1 MADSVNPS
9 TLQLQIKQIRWEAT
23 DIYAFELVHPQ
34 GQALP
39 AFSAGAHIDVHIGDG
54 LIRQY
59 SLSNDPQETHRYV
72 IGVLRDEAGRGGS
85 RAFTGNA
92 RVGQMI
98 QVSTPRNN
106 FALAANAQHTLL
118 LAGGI
123 GITPLKSMAHALSH
137 AGSSFA
143 LHYCV
148 RSDDRIAFQT
158 ELAAL
163 PDTQCHV
170 DGGDPS
176 QGLNIAALL
185 ATPQE
190 GTHVYFCGPPGFM
203 KACKAATAHWPA
215 AQVHSEHFQAPVA
228 DAPASPNQA
237 AGDGSFVAQIAST
250 GQTIAVAAHQ
260 SLVDALAGE
269 GIEIATS
276 CISGL
281 CGTCKVGYVS
291 GDVEHND
298 HILGADEQSQCLTA
312 CVSRARSGV
321 LVLEL

>member
-1 MADSVNPS
+1 MADSSNPS
-9 TLQLQIKQIRWEAT
+9 TLHLQIKQIRWEAT

-85 RAFTGNA
+85 RTFTGNA
-92 RVGQMI
+92 RVGQLLK
-98 QVSTPRNN
+98 VSVPRNN
-106 FALAANAQHTLL
+106 FALAANAQRTLL

-123 GITPLKSMAHALSH
+123 GITPLKSMAHTLSH
-137 AGSSFA
+137 AGASFA

-148 RSDDRIAFQT
+148 RSDDRIAFKD
-158 ELAAL
+158 ELAAM
-163 PDTQCHV
+163 PGTQCHV

-185 ATPQE
+185 QTPQE
-190 GTHVYFCGPPGFM
+190 GTHVYFCGPSGFM

-228 DAPASPNQA
+228 DAPTSPNPA
-237 AGDGSFVAQIAST
+237 SGDGSFVAQIAST
-250 GQTIAVAAHQ
+250 GQTIPVPAHQ
-260 SLVDALAGE
+260 SLVEALASE

-312 CVSRARSGV
+312 CVSRARSGI
-321 LVLEL
+321 LVLDL

>member
-1 MADSVNPS
+1 MADPSNPP
-9 TLQLQIKQIRWEAT
+9 TLHLQIKQIRWEAT
-23 DIYAFELVHPQ
+23 DIFAFELVHPQ

-85 RAFTGNA
+85 RSFTGNA
-92 RVGQMI
+92 RVGQLLK
-98 QVSTPRNN
+98 VSVPRNN

-123 GITPLKSMAHALSH
+123 GITPLKAMAHGLSH
-137 AGSSFA
+137 AGASFA

-148 RSDDRIAFQT
+148 RSDDRMAFKD

-163 PDTQCHV
+163 PNTHFHV

-176 QGLNIAALL
+176 QGLNLAALL
-185 ATPQE
+185 HSAHQ
-190 GTHVYFCGPPGFM
+190 GTHVYFCGPSGFM
-203 KACKAATAHWPA
+203 TACKAATAHWPA
-215 AQVHSEHFQAPVA
+215 ELVHLEHFQAPVA
-228 DAPASPNQA
+228 DQAAAPSNV

-250 GQTIAVAAHQ
+250 GQTISVAAHQ

-276 CISGL
+276 CVSGL

-298 HILGADEQSQCLTA
+298 HILGADEQSHCLTA

-321 LVLEL
+321 LVLDL

>member
-1 MADSVNPS
+1 MADPSNPP
-9 TLQLQIKQIRWEAT
+9 TLHLQIKQIRWEAT
-23 DIYAFELVHPQ
+23 DIFAFELVHPQ

-85 RAFTGNA
+85 RSFTGNA
-92 RVGQMI
+92 RVGQLLK
-98 QVSTPRNN
+98 VSVPRNN

-123 GITPLKSMAHALSH
+123 GITPLKAMAHGLSH
-137 AGSSFA
+137 AGASFA

-148 RSDDRIAFQT
+148 RSDDRMAFKD

-163 PDTQCHV
+163 PNTHFHV
-170 DGGDPS
+170 DGGDLS
-176 QGLNIAALL
+176 QGLNLAALL
-185 ATPQE
+185 HSAHQ
-190 GTHVYFCGPPGFM
+190 GTHVYFCGPSGFM
-203 KACKAATAHWPA
+203 TACKAATAHWPA
-215 AQVHSEHFQAPVA
+215 ELVHLEHFQAPVA
-228 DAPASPNQA
+228 DQAAAPSNV

-250 GQTIAVAAHQ
+250 GQTISVAAHQ

-276 CISGL
+276 CVSGL

-298 HILGADEQSQCLTA
+298 HILGADEQSHCLTA

-321 LVLEL
+321 LVLDL